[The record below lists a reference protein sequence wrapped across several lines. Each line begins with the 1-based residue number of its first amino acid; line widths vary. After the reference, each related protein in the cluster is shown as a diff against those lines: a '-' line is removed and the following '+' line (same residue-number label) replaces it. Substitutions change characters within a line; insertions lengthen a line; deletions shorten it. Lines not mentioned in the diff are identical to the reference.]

1 MDWAVAMDTK
11 RSIRRV
17 SKRTSVLF
25 LAAAAA
31 SVIALYGTFSRL
43 SGGRHDQAPQA
54 DQSPRD
60 VDHGA
65 SLHVSAEEIRVPAT
79 EARELRREGKKARGT
94 FIVSN
99 VGTENL
105 HVRLHHSQCSCS
117 VPDFGNERTL
127 EPGEQTPLTIEAAV
141 PPAGEVTAVVDLL
154 IDSTHKP
161 RRLRLVVEGGQEL
174 PSVHRVWPRSLLFHG
189 DHNSEMS
196 LTVYLET
203 FETSDGHW
211 IQSSRCDVTAL
222 AVGPPIVETTRM
234 RDSNVVLRK
243 YRFQVTLHDSATEA
257 RGAIQLL
264 AGESEAPVVSIDVR
278 VEPTAPIR
286 IAPRP
291 LMVRIS
297 PDEPS
302 TTKKVII
309 SSPAEGGEDF
319 RVDIAK
325 SQFPDWLTASVANR
339 APGVQTLEL
348 TVTKPPTTVDKYD
361 LVLATNNSRYAEVH
375 IPIHLM
381 RQSSASTRDP

>member
-1 MDWAVAMDTK
+1 MDMK
-11 RSIRRV
+11 PSISRV

-25 LAAAAA
+25 LAAVAA
-31 SVIALYGTFSRL
+31 SAIALYVTFSWL
-43 SGGRHDQAPQA
+43 SGGRQDQDPQA
-54 DQSPRD
+54 DQLPRD

-65 SLHVSAEEIRVPAT
+65 ALHVSAEEIRVPAS
-79 EARELRREGKKARGT
+79 EARELRREGKKALGT

-99 VGTENL
+99 AGTENL

-117 VPDFGNERTL
+117 VPDFGNERML
-127 EPGEQTPLTIEAAV
+127 KPGEQTPLTIEAVV

-154 IDSTHKP
+154 IDGMHKP
-161 RRLRLVVEGGQEL
+161 RRLRLVVAGGQEL

-189 DHNSEMS
+189 EGKSEIS
-196 LTVYLET
+196 LNVYLET
-203 FETSDGHW
+203 FETSDAYW
-211 IQSSRCDVTAL
+211 IQSSRCDVTAA
-222 AVGPPIVETTRM
+222 AVGPPTVETIRM

-264 AGESEAPVVSIDVR
+264 AGELEPPVISIDVR

-291 LMVRIS
+291 LMAKIS

-302 TTKKVII
+302 TTKRVII
-309 SSPAEGGEDF
+309 SSPAEGGDDF
-319 RVDIAK
+319 RIDIAK
-325 SQFPDWLTASVANR
+325 SQFPDWLTALVTNW

-348 TVTKPPTTVDKYD
+348 TISQPPRTVDTYD

-375 IPIHLM
+375 IPIHVIH
-381 RQSSASTRDP
+381 QSSPTARDP